1 METELFSRSVAAE
14 WLAQR
19 LPEKTPEQWA
29 LWLRN
34 NANTARRAV
43 YRVPVETLGRGS
55 FYLPEELKK
64 FVEFEKSRQL
74 GAIKLTGRAAEML
87 QAFGTGT
94 RHGTTHG
101 RRWCG
106 GTVNLAKS
114 DEAVFV
120 QTIISEPLTV
130 FAMTAEQAT
139 EFGRELIEAGEA
151 AARINRQAQ
160 VNNQK

>member
-87 QAFGTGT
+87 QGSAAS
-94 RHGTTHG
+94 R
-101 RRWCG
+101 
-106 GTVNLAKS
+106 LAMIMWRMVVPSFFFEIPRLVRDISADFSKS
-114 DEAVFV
+114 
-120 QTIISEPLTV
+120 
-130 FAMTAEQAT
+130 
-139 EFGRELIEAGEA
+139 
-151 AARINRQAQ
+151 
-160 VNNQK
+160 